1 MMDADGSEEVLSC
14 EVLKR
19 EGVDI
24 VNEVLFFL
32 LFLYFPLFSLS

>member
-1 MMDADGSEEVLSC
+1 MTEKGKENTMEMTGAQIVC

-24 VNEVLFFL
+24 VFGIPGGANL
-32 LFLYFPLFSLS
+32 L